1 MISDGFCEQSL
12 RVCQRKDLFGKSIK
26 RAFAQILCL
35 RCDALDGCTTG
46 DKPVRPLA
54 AITLFIVGGAVFKP
68 LDLVLLLRKLLF
80 DFLFLGLQLL
90 KFFFMHDYN
99 LLTDIK
105 MDTKRPPTFSVDGL
119 GNDMDFQALRRKWS
133 APADGFRCKVRWDS
147 CYGSAREALP
157 CSE

>member
-26 RAFAQILCL
+26 CAFAQILCL

-54 AITLFIVGGAVFKP
+54 PFSLFVVGGAVFKP
-68 LDLVLLLRKLLF
+68 LDYVLFLYKLAF
-80 DFLFLGLQLL
+80 VFLFLGLQLL
-90 KFFFMHDYN
+90 NFFFVQDFN

-105 MDTKRPPTFSVDGL
+105 MDTKRPSTFSVDGL
-119 GNDMDFQALRRKWS
+119 THGMEFSDFAARTVCVSRRFS
-133 APADGFRCKVRWDS
+133 LQSTQG
-147 CYGSAREALP
+147 
-157 CSE
+157 